1 MHAVIL
7 AAGEGSR
14 LGPHASDIPK
24 AFIDLAGRTLYDRQR
39 GCLRGHV
46 DELTVVLGY
55 AHENVIDEI
64 TDARTIVMDDWAAY
78 ENAESLRRGIADVDD
93 DVLVLNG
100 DVVVTET
107 AISGVIDRHSASPD
121 RSVVACIPGYQDDS
135 TALRCDDRG
144 LVTQYGMITGHRHA
158 GLGIIDRSHLDEARR
173 YLGQHRTE
181 WYPGLYTTVDT
192 EMVPI
197 PATQHIEINYPRDLF
212 AARRKLP
219 LEAADEL
226 DLQT

>member
-14 LGPHASDIPK
+14 LGPHTDDVPK

-39 GCLRGHV
+39 SALAGHV
-46 DELTVVLGY
+46 DGITVVVGY
-55 AHENVIDEI
+55 AYEAVIEEVR
-64 TDARTIVMDDWAAY
+64 DARPVVFEDWAAY
-78 ENAESLRRGIADVDD
+78 ENAESLRRGLGGVDD

-100 DVVVTET
+100 DIVVTEA
-107 AISGVIDRHSASPD
+107 AIAGVCEQFSTVTD
-121 RSVVACIPGYQDDS
+121 RSVVAALPGYQTES
-135 TALRCDDRG
+135 TAIRCDADG
-144 LVTQYGMITGHRHA
+144 LVTDYGMIPGHRHA
-158 GLGIIDRSHLDEARR
+158 GFGIIDRSHLNRARQ
-173 YLGQHRTE
+173 YLRDHRE
-181 WYPGLYTTVDT
+181 DWYPGLYTTVET

-197 PATQHIEINYPRDLF
+197 PSTHHIEINYPRDLF

-219 LEAADEL
+219 LDTAEEL